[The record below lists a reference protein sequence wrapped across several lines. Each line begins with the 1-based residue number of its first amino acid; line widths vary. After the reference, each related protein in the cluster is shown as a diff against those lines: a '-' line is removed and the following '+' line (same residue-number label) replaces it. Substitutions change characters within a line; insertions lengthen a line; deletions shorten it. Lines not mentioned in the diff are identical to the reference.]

1 MVNILDLS
9 LGLHSVGRFGPLKE
23 FEESKMDKKKTAR
36 LRRAKKTRAHI
47 RRLGV
52 ARLTVHR
59 SGRHIYAQVISPEGG
74 KVIAAASTLQK
85 DIKADLKTTSNKE
98 AAIAVGKA
106 VAERAVEAGIKKVAF
121 DRSGFR
127 YHGRIKV
134 LAEAARE
141 VGLNF

>member
-1 MVNILDLS
+1 
-9 LGLHSVGRFGPLKE
+9 
-23 FEESKMDKKKTAR
+23 MDKKKAAR
-36 LRRAKKTRAHI
+36 LRRAKKSRMHI

-74 KVIAAASTLQK
+74 TVIAAASTLQK
-85 DIKADLKTTSNKE
+85 DVKGDLKGTNNK
-98 AAIAVGKA
+98 AAAAAVGKA
-106 VAERAVEAGIKKVAF
+106 VAEKAVEAGVKKVAF

-134 LAEAARE
+134 LADAARE
-141 VGLNF
+141 VGLDF